1 MRLVIQRVKYAK
13 LEVENKTISEINQGL
28 LVFLG
33 ITHSDNFDIAKKY
46 AQKASKL
53 RIFEDENG
61 KINKSTNDING
72 EFLVVSN
79 FTLYGEATSN
89 RPSFSNAAKG
99 GVAEPI
105 YDYFCEELNKL
116 VPTKKGVFGADMQIQ
131 IHADGPVTLI
141 IDSDK

>member
-1 MRLVIQRVKYAK
+1 MFPPIQETYPMDGYFRIRV
-13 LEVENKTISEINQGL
+13 
-28 LVFLG
+28 
-33 ITHSDNFDIAKKY
+33 
-46 AQKASKL
+46 
-53 RIFEDENG
+53 EDENG

-99 GVAEPI
+99 DVAEPI